1 MVWEKFSNKTMY
13 SQKGLTFI
21 MQLVIANNYDHMSEL
36 GAEMIIKQLSD
47 NSRSVLGLATGGT
60 PLGVYQR
67 LRDQDKGL
75 FAQVTTFNLDEYIG
89 ISPQH
94 PNSYRSYM
102 RQELF
107 DAVGIPEQRAY
118 LPYGSADDVQ
128 LACSR
133 YEQLIVEHGGID
145 LQLLGIGTNGHIGFN
160 EPGTPFD
167 SQTHKVQ
174 LKEETR
180 LANQRYFDRI
190 EDVPTHA
197 ITMGIGTILRS
208 KKIVLL
214 VSGASKREALR
225 LLLSGEATPDM
236 PATSLH
242 SHPSVTIIAD
252 KEALES

>member
-1 MVWEKFSNKTMY
+1 
-13 SQKGLTFI
+13 
-21 MQLVIANNYDHMSEL
+21 MQLVAANNYEHMSQL
-36 GAEMIIKQLSD
+36 GADLIIAQLLQ
-47 NSRSVLGLATGGT
+47 NPRTVLGLATGGT

-67 LRDQDKGL
+67 LREQAKSL

-89 ISPQH
+89 ISPRH
-94 PNSYRSYM
+94 PNSYSTYM

-107 DAVGIPEQRAY
+107 DAAGIPEQSTF
-118 LPYGSADDVQ
+118 LPDGMADDAQ
-128 LACSR
+128 SACR
-133 YEQLIVEHGGID
+133 QYERLILEHGGID

-167 SQTHKVQ
+167 SETRKVK

-180 LANQRYFDRI
+180 LANRRYFQRL

-214 VSGASKREALR
+214 ASGASKREALR
-225 LLLSGEATPDM
+225 SLLSGESTLDI
-236 PATSLH
+236 PATSLQ
-242 SHPSVTIIAD
+242 SHDCVTIIAD
-252 KEALES
+252 REALE

>member
-1 MVWEKFSNKTMY
+1 
-13 SQKGLTFI
+13 
-21 MQLVIANNYDHMSEL
+21 MQLVTANNYEHMSQL
-36 GAEMIIKQLSD
+36 GADLIVEQLLQ
-47 NSRSVLGLATGGT
+47 NPRSVLGLATGGT

-67 LRDQDKGL
+67 LREQDKSL
-75 FAQVTTFNLDEYIG
+75 FAHVTTFNLDEYIG

-94 PNSYRSYM
+94 PNSYRTYM

-107 DAVGIPEQRAY
+107 DVVGMPEQRSF
-118 LPYGSADDVQ
+118 LPDGNVDDVYS
-128 LACSR
+128 ACLN
-133 YEQLIVEHGGID
+133 YERLILGHGGID

-167 SQTHKVQ
+167 SQTRKVE

-180 LANQRYFDRI
+180 LANRRYFHRL

-214 VSGASKREALR
+214 ASGASKREALR
-225 LLLSGEATPDM
+225 LLLSGESTLDI
-236 PATSLH
+236 PATSLNAH
-242 SHPSVTIIAD
+242 DCVTIIAD
-252 KEALES
+252 REALE

>member
-1 MVWEKFSNKTMY
+1 
-13 SQKGLTFI
+13 
-21 MQLVIANNYDHMSEL
+21 MQLVAANNYEHMSQL
-36 GAEMIIKQLSD
+36 GAELIIEQLLQ
-47 NSRSVLGLATGGT
+47 NPRTVLGLATGGT

-67 LRDQDKGL
+67 LREQDKSL
-75 FAQVTTFNLDEYIG
+75 FAHVTTFNLDEYIG
-89 ISPQH
+89 ISPEN
-94 PNSYRSYM
+94 PNSYSTYM

-107 DAVGIPEQRAY
+107 DAVGIPEQRNF
-118 LPYGSADDVQ
+118 LPDGMADDVQ
-128 LACSR
+128 LACR
-133 YEQLIVEHGGID
+133 QYERLILEHGGID

-167 SQTHKVQ
+167 SETRKVK

-180 LANQRYFDRI
+180 LANRRYFQRL

-214 VSGASKREALR
+214 ASGASKREALH
-225 LLLSGEATPDM
+225 LLLSGESTLDI

-242 SHPSVTIIAD
+242 SHDCVTIIAD
-252 KEALES
+252 REALE

>member
-1 MVWEKFSNKTMY
+1 
-13 SQKGLTFI
+13 
-21 MQLVIANNYDHMSEL
+21 MQLVAANNYEHMSQL
-36 GAEMIIKQLSD
+36 GADLIIAQLLQ
-47 NSRSVLGLATGGT
+47 NPRTVLGLATGGT

-67 LRDQDKGL
+67 LREQAKSL

-89 ISPQH
+89 ISPRH
-94 PNSYRSYM
+94 PNSYSTYM

-107 DAVGIPEQRAY
+107 DAVGIPEQRTF
-118 LPYGSADDVQ
+118 LPDGMADDAQ
-128 LACSR
+128 SACR
-133 YEQLIVEHGGID
+133 QYERLILEHGGID

-167 SQTHKVQ
+167 SETRKVK

-180 LANQRYFDRI
+180 LANRRYFQHL

-214 VSGASKREALR
+214 ASGASKREALR
-225 LLLSGEATPDM
+225 SLLSGESTLDI
-236 PATSLH
+236 PATSLQ
-242 SHPSVTIIAD
+242 SHDCVTIIAD
-252 KEALES
+252 REALE